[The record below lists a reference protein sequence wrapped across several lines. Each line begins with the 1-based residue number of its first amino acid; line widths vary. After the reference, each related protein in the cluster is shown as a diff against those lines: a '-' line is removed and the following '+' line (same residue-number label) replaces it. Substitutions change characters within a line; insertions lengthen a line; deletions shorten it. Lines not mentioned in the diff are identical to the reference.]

1 MHALGVTE
9 AVLTAKHGCG
19 FLLWNTST
27 TLPDGSPYAY
37 HVPPELNV
45 LRQFTDAADD
55 AGIGHG
61 FYYSLTN
68 NFYLNVHSHYVS
80 NSTLLPG
87 QQRVTQQ
94 QFEAIA
100 LAQVTELWTQFGSLT
115 EIWFDGG
122 YTTDMKQELQGLLA
136 KHQPHAIGYNGGG
149 ISANPAR

>member
-1 MHALGVTE
+1 MKNTIIPTRIPKSYFCVQKSQKPESFAPIRLNTSQWMVSMHALGVTE

-45 LRQFTDAADD
+45 LRQFTDAADA

-68 NFYLNVHSHYVS
+68 NFYLDVHSHYVQ

-100 LAQVTELWTQFGSLT
+100 LAQV
-115 EIWFDGG
+115 
-122 YTTDMKQELQGLLA
+122 
-136 KHQPHAIGYNGGG
+136 
-149 ISANPAR
+149 